1 MKKKRNHNRTIIAG
15 FLALYLLS
23 MILSTYL
30 VACQYIEDYNDN
42 LYKTGNKL
50 HDLFTNAAYYGGES
64 EEEAG
69 NYLSMYAD
77 VLLAQIGSSDKYQQF
92 SAALYDR
99 KGNVVSKSS
108 NVFGLTTSIYG
119 VKSNETGA
127 QTRYLMY
134 EMDEYLSEEEITT
147 LAAFYDS
154 SSEAFSKENDGYSY
168 YTSIGYDEDLLE
180 PTAFVVIRQKENGA
194 GENLIYET
202 VQTWDS
208 PYVNEAV
215 WKWKNPH
222 VEEKNIQLLSVPGES
237 TGLVYLPYISYGTA
251 YWEKWQEDEWLQD
264 FSDNKSVK
272 SKENRFEE
280 GVIDAEYI
288 DIVQIPYAF
297 AKDSVSTHYILLR
310 QTAHPWLAAMDYMKQ
325 VYLMGV
331 FITMACIIK
340 VIYSTNKTY
349 KEKAKLEQ
357 MRRDFTNAA
366 AHELKTPLS
375 VIRGFAENLKEGTVI
390 EKTDYYL
397 EQIISQTDQMDA
409 LVKEMSQ
416 IMELDSDK
424 LNGIKERVSFLEIIE
439 EQVKKLEYQITE
451 KNLHLVY
458 ETEEDCLMEG
468 NLSQIKKM
476 VWNLLSNAVE
486 HNREEGS
493 IWIFLN
499 QKQVV
504 IENTGNPIPEEK
516 MEHIFDMFY
525 TGDESRHRRSVHMG
539 LGLYLAKRICDMHD
553 LELQIENTDAGV
565 KAAISVND

>member
-1 MKKKRNHNRTIIAG
+1 MKKKRNHSRTIIAG

-50 HDLFTNAAYYGGES
+50 HDLFSNAAYYGGES

-77 VLLAQIGSSDKYQQF
+77 ALLAQIGSRDKYQQF

-99 KGNVVSKSS
+99 KGKLVSKTS
-108 NVFGLTTSIYG
+108 NVFGLITSMYG
-119 VKSNETGA
+119 IDNNGTGA
-127 QTRYLMY
+127 QTCYFMY
-134 EMDEYLSEEEITT
+134 EMEDYLSEEERKT
-147 LAAFYDS
+147 LALFYDS
-154 SSEAFSKENDGYSY
+154 SSEVFSKENGNTGYF
-168 YTSIGYDEDLLE
+168 TSIGYDENLLE
-180 PTAFVVIRQKENGA
+180 PTAFVVIRQKEN
-194 GENLIYET
+194 EDIEDLNYET
-202 VQTWDS
+202 VWTWDS
-208 PYVNEAV
+208 SYVDEAV
-215 WKWKNPH
+215 WKWKNPN
-222 VEEKNIQLLSVPGES
+222 VEETSIELLSVPGES
-237 TGLVYLPYISYGTA
+237 TGLVYLPYISHGTA
-251 YWEKWQEDEWLQD
+251 YWEKWQEDEWLQN

-272 SKENRFEE
+272 SKENTFEK

-288 DIVQIPYAF
+288 DTVQIPYGF

-325 VYLMGV
+325 VYFMGAL
-331 FITMACIIK
+331 ITMACIIK

-375 VIRGFAENLKEGTVI
+375 VIRGFAENLREDTVV

-397 EQIISQTDQMDA
+397 DQIISQTDQIDA
-409 LVKEMSQ
+409 LIKEMAQ

-424 LNGIKERVSFLEIIE
+424 LNGIKDRVSFLEIIQ

-468 NLSQIKKM
+468 NLSQINKM

-499 QKQVV
+499 RKQVV
-504 IENTGNPIPEEK
+504 IENTGNSIPEEK

-565 KAAISVND
+565 KAVISVND